1 MIDLLI
7 PYNNINLTFSDIIT
21 IAKKWSFIC
30 YKKYI
35 KKDCLTDFNKY
46 YPIVL
51 FLSSSYPDIW
61 NTAYKAA
68 VNSYSKVRR
77 LKNKIEYVCNNFESP
92 CFLSLT
98 FNESCLS
105 STSAATRRKYITNY
119 LNSLGC
125 WYCANIDFGK
135 KNEREHYHAIITRKL
150 TVDEIRAWFN
160 LCGSIKSI
168 IIRCNNTSSIKLS
181 KYINKLSYH
190 AFKDTTCH
198 KLIYCRKIKL
208 PV

>member
-1 MIDLLI
+1 MTDLLI
-7 PYNNINLTFSDIIT
+7 PYNNIILTFNDIIT
-21 IAKKWSFIC
+21 IAKKWSFVC

-46 YPIVL
+46 YPLFL

-61 NTAYKAA
+61 NTAYKLA
-68 VNSYSKVRR
+68 VNSYAKVRR
-77 LKNKIEYVCNNFESP
+77 LKKKIEYVCNNFKLP
-92 CFLSLT
+92 CFLTLT

-105 STSAATRRKYITNY
+105 STTAATRRKYITNY

-125 WYCANIDFGK
+125 WYCANLDFGK

-150 TVDEIRAWFN
+150 TVDEIHTWFN
-160 LCGSIKSI
+160 LCGMIKSK
-168 IIRCNNTSSIKLS
+168 IIRKNNTSSIKIS

-190 AFKDTTCH
+190 ALKDTTLN
-198 KLIYCRKIKL
+198 KLIYCRKVKL